1 MFKKL
6 VFSFTAFI
14 LKKATCMRMSENPL
28 HKENIELLYYASK
41 AAKLLRKPPGELTPE
56 EKEEWIKRLDVY
68 REEDNK
74 AGWTKV
80 LFEIIQSTYN

>member
-14 LKKATCMRMSENPL
+14 LKKATWIRMSENPL

-41 AAKLLRKPPGELTPE
+41 AAKLLRKPLGELTPE
-56 EKEEWIKRLDVY
+56 EKEEW
-68 REEDNK
+68 
-74 AGWTKV
+74 TKSIESYKNTDE
-80 LFEIIQSTYN
+80 LN

>member
-41 AAKLLRKPPGELTPE
+41 AAKLLRKPLGELTPE
-56 EKEEWIKRLDVY
+56 EKEEWIKRI
-68 REEDNK
+68 EGNSEDH
-74 AGWTKV
+74 KV
-80 LFEIIQSTYN
+80 S

>member
-28 HKENIELLYYASK
+28 HKENIELLFYASK
-41 AAKLLRKPPGELTPE
+41 TARLLRKPLGELTPE
-56 EKEEWIKRLDVY
+56 EKEEWIKKINNC
-68 REEDNK
+68 REEE
-74 AGWTKV
+74 KV
-80 LFEIIQSTYN
+80 S